1 MEPFNAGWLSIVPPI
16 VAIALA
22 LITKEVLSSLVLGI
36 LTGTLIYTIGMDGN
50 VLMGTLESAF
60 TVMGNKVINSV
71 RHSMGAT
78 RLAGEGD
85 IYMTRGTLARLAP
98 LTFAAPVFYHLT
110 ITFFILYKDAF

>member
-1 MEPFNAGWLSIVPPI
+1 
-16 VAIALA
+16 
-22 LITKEVLSSLVLGI
+22 
-36 LTGTLIYTIGMDGN
+36 
-50 VLMGTLESAF
+50 MGDL
-60 TVMGNKVINSV
+60 VINSV

-110 ITFFILYKDAF
+110 ITFFIPTRTRSKQKDGRPEGTTKRKPPGHAASGVFHFFTRSDDRAS

>member
-1 MEPFNAGWLSIVPPI
+1 MEIVFNKEATVEDVKAFAPDAVICATGAKPLVPPI
-16 VAIALA
+16 KGTADYP
-22 LITKEVLSSLVLGI
+22 VLTAHDFLRGDL
-36 LTGTLIYTIGMDGN
+36 
-50 VLMGTLESAF
+50 
-60 TVMGNKVINSV
+60 VINSV